1 MLSRDFL
8 RKNFA
13 SLPHLLRGRAYDEGA
28 LERWGALDA
37 ERRRLLTGVEAK
49 KAERNRLSA
58 EVGRKKKAG
67 EDAAA
72 EQERS
77 RALGEEIARADERVR
92 EIEASFDAIEL
103 RLPNIPDESVPDGED
118 ERSNAVVKTWGTPPA
133 FGFVPKPHWELGPEL
148 GILDFERA
156 AKITGSRFTV
166 LKGAASL
173 LNRALIQF
181 MLDLHTREHG
191 YTELLPPFIVNAASL
206 AGTGQL
212 PKFEEDLFRLEGTDW
227 YLAPTAE
234 VPVTNFHRDEIL
246 AAASLPLSYCAY
258 TPCFR
263 AEAGAAGKDT
273 RGMIRQHQ
281 FDKVEL
287 VKFTLAERSDGEH
300 ETLTRDAEAVL
311 ERLGLPY
318 RRVLLCRGDL
328 GFASRKTYDLEVWL
342 AGQGLYREISSCSN
356 FGDFQARRAAIRTKV
371 ERDGKARN
379 ELVHTLNG
387 SGLAVGRTLIALL
400 ENYQRADGAV
410 TVPPALVPY
419 CGGLTEIRK
428 ENP

>member
-1 MLSRDFL
+1 MLSRDVL
-8 RKNFA
+8 RKSFA
-13 SLPHLLRGRAYDEGA
+13 EMPRLLRGRAYDAGA
-28 LERWGALDA
+28 LEAWGALDA
-37 ERRRLLTGVEAK
+37 ERRLRLTELEGLR
-49 KAERNRLSA
+49 AEKNRIS
-58 EVGRKKKAG
+58 EQVSRKKKAR

-72 EQERS
+72 DVQLSKDLNRQIVGLEER
-77 RALGEEIARADERVR
+77 LKT
-92 EIEASFDAIEL
+92 IEAEFLPLEM
-103 RLPNIPDESVPDGED
+103 RLPNVPDESVPEGED
-118 ERSNAVVKTWGTPPA
+118 EKGNVVTKTWGTPT
-133 FGFVPKPHWELGPEL
+133 VPDFPMKAHWDLGPAL

-191 YTELLPPFIVNAASL
+191 YTEILPPFVVNTASL
-206 AGTGQL
+206 TGTGQL
-212 PKFEEDLFRLEGTDW
+212 PKFEEDLFRLQGTDW
-227 YLAPTAE
+227 FLAPTAE
-234 VPVTNFHRDEIL
+234 VPVTNLHRDEIL
-246 AAASLPLSYCAY
+246 PAASLPLSYCAY

-287 VKFTLAERSDGEH
+287 VKFTLPEQSEEAHER
-300 ETLTRDAEAVL
+300 LTRDAEAVL
-311 ERLGLPY
+311 ERLDLPY
-318 RRVLLCRGDL
+318 RRVLLCRGDM

-356 FGDFQARRAAIRTKV
+356 FGDFQARRASIRAKV
-371 ERDGKARN
+371 ERDGKPRN

-387 SGLAVGRTLIALL
+387 SGLAVGRTLIAVL
-400 ENYQRADGAV
+400 ENYQRADGSVAV
-410 TVPPALVPY
+410 PEALRPY
-419 CGGLTEIRK
+419 CGGLAEIR
-428 ENP
+428 PA

>member
-13 SLPHLLRGRAYDEGA
+13 DLPRLLRGRAYDTGA
-28 LERWGALDA
+28 LEAWGQLDA
-37 ERRRLLTGVEAK
+37 ERRRLLTDVEAK
-49 KAERNRLSA
+49 KADRNRLSA
-58 EVGRKKKAG
+58 EVGKKKKAG
-67 EDAAA
+67 EDAAG
-72 EQERS
+72 EQARS
-77 RALGEEIARADERVR
+77 KSLGEEIARADERLR
-92 EIEASFDAIEL
+92 EIEGSFDALEL
-103 RLPNIPDESVPDGED
+103 RLPNVPDGSVPEGD
-118 ERSNAVVKTWGTPPA
+118 GEAGNVVVKSWGTPPA
-133 FGFVPKPHWELGPEL
+133 FDFAPKAHWDLGPEL

-156 AKITGSRFTV
+156 AKITGARFTV

-191 YTELLPPFIVNAASL
+191 YIEVLPPFIVNAASL
-206 AGTGQL
+206 HGTGQL
-212 PKFEEDLFRLEGTDW
+212 PKFEEDLFRLQGTDW

-234 VPVTNFHRDEIL
+234 VPVTNLHRDEIL
-246 AAASLPLSYCAY
+246 PAATLPLSYCAY

-263 AEAGAAGKDT
+263 AEAGSAGKDT

-287 VKFTLAERSDGEH
+287 VKFTLPGQSEEAH
-300 ETLTRDAEAVL
+300 EKLTCDAEAVL
-311 ERLGLPY
+311 ERLELPY
-318 RRVLLCRGDL
+318 RRVLLCRGDM

-342 AGQGLYREISSCSN
+342 PGQGLYREISSCSN

-387 SGLAVGRTLIALL
+387 SGLAVGRTLIAVL
-400 ENYQRADGAV
+400 ENYQRADG
-410 TVPPALVPY
+410 TVGVPKALRPY
-419 CGGLTEIRK
+419 CGGLEEIR
-428 ENP
+428 PA